1 MSIHFQA
8 ENNHFRCFKT
18 QNSSIQKLI
27 NSTTYSIMKVF
38 KYSIMA
44 IAVAFGLTACTDL
57 DEKVYDR
64 IDASVY
70 YQNEASV
77 KGAVAAIY
85 NQTSSTLAGEN
96 FFHLSEYPAD
106 QLTWRVWNGGL
117 WGWDEAMK
125 TVLSWQNWTS
135 ESTIIRN
142 AWSSAW
148 TAVGLA
154 NLLLNDLEKLNAGS
168 LGMSDQQLKQY
179 IAEVRTIRAWNYYCI
194 FEIWGGALPLNTS
207 ASSEVPGTAD
217 PDWNTSC
224 KKIYHFIATELDESN
239 SALGIDQNNQ
249 LKNRANQAMNR
260 LLKARLLLNAEV
272 FIGENHYD
280 ECEALSKQIING
292 DFGKYALAENYRD
305 IYSINNT
312 SCPEVIFA
320 LAAEDGQGAA
330 NAISNVRTMVGMW
343 YGYADYFGQS
353 YDGIGAW
360 NCVCLVPS
368 FDNSGTVL
376 PTGGTTGANCFLD
389 APYNDKLGAPYE
401 RFDDRDIRKQNYVY
415 DAATMTHGPGM
426 FLKGT
431 VRANFGTGDILKA
444 DADRDGQD
452 LVYVDQLGTFLNQG
466 RQLETVMNPRWGE
479 TNSGVRLV
487 KYPLYPD
494 DGQNGFKSIDD
505 VQFRLVEAYY
515 NVAECEMRKGNGG
528 EAKKYVDAVRQR
540 YFTSANRSAALS
552 EPGPGFSNFDMDW
565 MLSEWGK
572 EYLGEGNRRRTDLR
586 RFNKFTQ
593 GTWWFWGRATEDGVE
608 LPAKRN
614 TKYEWYPLPQSALSV
629 NPGLIQNPSY

>member
-1 MSIHFQA
+1 
-8 ENNHFRCFKT
+8 
-18 QNSSIQKLI
+18 
-27 NSTTYSIMKVF
+27 
-38 KYSIMA
+38 MA

-224 KKIYHFIATELDESN
+224 KKIYNFIATELDESN

-260 LLKARLLLNAEV
+260 LLKARLLLNSEV

-415 DAATMTHGPGM
+415 DTATMTHGPGM

-431 VRANFGTGDILKA
+431 VRANFGTGEILKA

-505 VQFRLVEAYY
+505 VQFRLAEAYY

-540 YFTSANRSAALS
+540 YYTSANRSAALS

>member
-1 MSIHFQA
+1 
-8 ENNHFRCFKT
+8 
-18 QNSSIQKLI
+18 
-27 NSTTYSIMKVF
+27 MKVF

-44 IAVAFGLTACTDL
+44 IALAFGLTACTDL

-96 FFHLSEYPAD
+96 FFHLSESPAD

-168 LGMSDQQLKQY
+168 LGMSDQQLQQY

-224 KKIYHFIATELDESN
+224 KKIYNFIATELDESN

-272 FIGENHYD
+272 FIGENHYE

-415 DAATMTHGPGM
+415 DTATMTHGPGM
-426 FLKGT
+426 FLKGA
-431 VRANFGTGDILKA
+431 VRANFGTGEILKA

-505 VQFRLVEAYY
+505 VQFRLAEAYY

-540 YFTSANRSAALS
+540 YYTSANRSAALS

>member
-1 MSIHFQA
+1 
-8 ENNHFRCFKT
+8 
-18 QNSSIQKLI
+18 
-27 NSTTYSIMKVF
+27 MKAI
-38 KYSIMA
+38 KYSIIAMA
-44 IAVAFGLTACTDL
+44 VGLGMSACTDL

-64 IDASVY
+64 IDAGVY

-96 FFHLSEYPAD
+96 YFHLSEYPSD
-106 QLTWRVWNGGL
+106 QLTWRVWNGGQ

-125 TVLSWQNWTS
+125 TVLSWHNWTS
-135 ESTIIRN
+135 ESTIIEN
-142 AWSSAW
+142 AWSGAW

-154 NLLLNDLEKLNAGS
+154 NLLLSDLEGLNAAN
-168 LGMSDQQLKQY
+168 LGMSEEKLAQY
-179 IAEVRTIRAWNYYCI
+179 VAEVRTIRAWNYYCI
-194 FEIWGGALPLNTS
+194 FELWGGALPLNTS

-217 PDWNTSC
+217 ADWNTSC
-224 KKIYHFIATELDESN
+224 KKIYDFIATELDETVG
-239 SALGIDQNNQ
+239 ALAIDDANHSMV
-249 LKNRANQAMNR
+249 NRANQGMNR

-272 FIGENHYD
+272 FVGEQHYD
-280 ECEALSKQIING
+280 ECETLSKEIIS
-292 DFGKYALAENYRD
+292 GKYGNYALDSNYRNL
-305 IYSINNT
+305 YSIDNVK
-312 SCPEVIFA
+312 SPEVIFA

-376 PTGGTTGANCFLD
+376 PTGGTEGAKCFLD
-389 APYNDKLGAPYE
+389 APYGDKLGAPYE
-401 RFDDRDIRKQNYVY
+401 RFDDRDIRKQNYTY
-415 DAATMTHGPGM
+415 DEATRTHGPGM

-431 VRANFGTGDILKA
+431 MRANFGTGDVLKA

-452 LVYVDQLGTFLNQG
+452 LVYVDQVGTFLNQG
-466 RQLETVMNPRWGE
+466 RNLETVMNPRWGE

-487 KYPLYPD
+487 KYPLYPND
-494 DGQNGFKSIDD
+494 DNGGFKSIDD
-505 VQFRLVEAYY
+505 VQFRLAEAYY
-515 NVAECEMRKGNGG
+515 NVAECEMRKGNSA
-528 EAKKYVDAVRQR
+528 EAKKYVDQVRQR
-540 YFTSANRSAALS
+540 YFKTGDRNNALS
-552 EPGPGFSNFDMDW
+552 VPGPGFTGFDMDW

-586 RFNKFTQ
+586 RFDKFTQ
-593 GTWWFWGRATEDGVE
+593 GQWWFWGRASEDGVN
-608 LPAKRN
+608 LPAKRDR
-614 TKYEWYPLPQSALSV
+614 KYEWYPLPQSALSV
-629 NPGLIQNPSY
+629 NPGLIQNPNY

>member
-1 MSIHFQA
+1 MMTLKHNIIGVV
-8 ENNHFRCFKT
+8 C
-18 QNSSIQKLI
+18 L
-27 NSTTYSIMKVF
+27 
-38 KYSIMA
+38 MA
-44 IAVAFGLTACTDL
+44 GLTACTDL

-85 NQTSSTLAGEN
+85 SQTSSTLAGEN

-106 QLTWRVWNGGL
+106 QITWRVWNGGQ

-125 TVLSWQNWTS
+125 TVLSWHNWTS
-135 ESTIIRN
+135 ESTIINN
-142 AWSSAW
+142 AWKGAW

-154 NLLLNDLEKLNAGS
+154 NLLLNDLEALDAAS
-168 LGMSDQQLKQY
+168 LGISQEKLEQY
-179 IAEVRTIRAWNYYCI
+179 VAEVRTLRAWNYYCI
-194 FEIWGGALPLNTS
+194 FELWGGALPLNTS

-217 PDWNTSC
+217 ADWATSC
-224 KKIYHFIATELDESN
+224 RMIYDFIAKELDETYS
-239 SALGIDQNNQ
+239 SLAKEDGSHSTV
-249 LKNRANQAMNR
+249 NRANQGMNR
-260 LLKARLLLNAEV
+260 MLKARLLLNAEV
-272 FIGENHYD
+272 FIGESRYD
-280 ECEALSKQIING
+280 ECEALSKEIING
-292 DFGKYALAENYRD
+292 VYGSYGLDSNYRNL
-305 IYSINNT
+305 YSIDNVK
-312 SCPEVIFA
+312 SPEVVFA

-368 FDNSGTVL
+368 FDNSGNVL
-376 PTGGTTGANCFLD
+376 PSGGTDHPVCFLD

-401 RFDDRDIRKQNYVY
+401 RFDNRDIRKQNYVY
-415 DAATMTHGPGM
+415 DAATKTHGPGM
-426 FLKGT
+426 FLKGEM
-431 VRANFGTGDILKA
+431 RANFGIGDVLLA
-444 DADRDGQD
+444 DADRDGQA

-466 RQLETVMNPRWGE
+466 RNLETVMNPRWGE

-487 KYPLYPD
+487 KYPLYPND
-494 DGQNGFKSIDD
+494 DQGGFKSIDD
-505 VQFRLVEAYY
+505 VQFRLAEAYY
-515 NVAECEMRKGNGG
+515 NVAECEMRKGNSS
-528 EAKKYVDAVRQR
+528 EAKNYVDQVRQR
-540 YFTSANRSAALS
+540 YFTNSNRAAALS

-586 RFNKFTQ
+586 RFDKFTQ
-593 GTWWFWGRATEDGVE
+593 GTWWFWGRATEDGVS
-608 LPAKRN
+608 LPSTRDR
-614 TKYEWYPLPQSALSV
+614 KYEWYPLPQSALSV
-629 NPGLIQNPSY
+629 NPGLVQNPDYEK

>member
-224 KKIYHFIATELDESN
+224 KKIYNFIATELDESN

-415 DAATMTHGPGM
+415 DTATMTHGPGM

-431 VRANFGTGDILKA
+431 VRANFGTGEILKA

-505 VQFRLVEAYY
+505 VQFRLAEAYY

-540 YFTSANRSAALS
+540 YYTSANRSAALS

>member
-1 MSIHFQA
+1 
-8 ENNHFRCFKT
+8 
-18 QNSSIQKLI
+18 
-27 NSTTYSIMKVF
+27 
-38 KYSIMA
+38 MA

-148 TAVGLA
+148 TAVGLS

-168 LGMSDQQLKQY
+168 LGMSDQQLQQY

-224 KKIYHFIATELDESN
+224 KKIYNFIATELDESN

-305 IYSINNT
+305 IYSISNT

-368 FDNSGTVL
+368 FDNAGTVL

-415 DAATMTHGPGM
+415 DVATNTHGPGM

-505 VQFRLVEAYY
+505 VQFRLAEAYY
-515 NVAECEMRKGNGG
+515 NVAECEMRKGNSG
-528 EAKKYVDAVRQR
+528 EAKKYVDSVRQR
-540 YFTSANRSAALS
+540 YYTSANRSAALS

>member
-1 MSIHFQA
+1 
-8 ENNHFRCFKT
+8 
-18 QNSSIQKLI
+18 
-27 NSTTYSIMKVF
+27 MKVF

-168 LGMSDQQLKQY
+168 LGMSDQQLQQY

-224 KKIYHFIATELDESN
+224 KKIYNFIATELDESN

-260 LLKARLLLNAEV
+260 LLKARLLLNSEV

-368 FDNSGTVL
+368 FDNAGTVL

-415 DAATMTHGPGM
+415 DTATMTHGPGM

-431 VRANFGTGDILKA
+431 VRANFGTGEILKA

-505 VQFRLVEAYY
+505 VQFRLAEAYY

-540 YFTSANRSAALS
+540 YYTSANRSAALS

-608 LPAKRN
+608 LPARRN

>member
-1 MSIHFQA
+1 
-8 ENNHFRCFKT
+8 
-18 QNSSIQKLI
+18 
-27 NSTTYSIMKVF
+27 MKVF

-224 KKIYHFIATELDESN
+224 KKIYNFIATELDESN

-368 FDNSGTVL
+368 FDNAGTVL

-431 VRANFGTGDILKA
+431 VRANFGTGEILKA

-505 VQFRLVEAYY
+505 VQFRLAEAYY

-540 YFTSANRSAALS
+540 YYTSANRSGALS

>member
-1 MSIHFQA
+1 
-8 ENNHFRCFKT
+8 
-18 QNSSIQKLI
+18 
-27 NSTTYSIMKVF
+27 MKVF

-44 IAVAFGLTACTDL
+44 IAVAFGLTSCTDL

-142 AWSSAW
+142 AWSGAW

-168 LGMSDQQLKQY
+168 LGMSDQQLQQY

-224 KKIYHFIATELDESN
+224 KKIYNFIATELDESN

-505 VQFRLVEAYY
+505 VQFRLAEAYY

-540 YFTSANRSAALS
+540 YYTSANRNAALS

>member
-1 MSIHFQA
+1 
-8 ENNHFRCFKT
+8 
-18 QNSSIQKLI
+18 
-27 NSTTYSIMKVF
+27 MKVF

-142 AWSSAW
+142 AWSGAW

-224 KKIYHFIATELDESN
+224 KKIYNFIATELDESN

-431 VRANFGTGDILKA
+431 VRANFGTGEILKA

-505 VQFRLVEAYY
+505 VQFRLAEAYY

-540 YFTSANRSAALS
+540 YYTSANRSAALS

>member
-1 MSIHFQA
+1 MNTLKYAICGA
-8 ENNHFRCFKT
+8 ACLT
-18 QNSSIQKLI
+18 A
-27 NSTTYSIMKVF
+27 VF
-38 KYSIMA
+38 S
-44 IAVAFGLTACTDL
+44 ACTDL
-57 DEKVYDR
+57 DEQVYDR

-106 QLTWRVWNGGL
+106 QITWRVWNAGQ

-125 TVLSWQNWTS
+125 TVLSWHNWTS
-135 ESTIIRN
+135 ESTIINN

-154 NLLLNDLEKLNAGS
+154 NLLLNDLESLDAGS
-168 LGMSDQQLKQY
+168 LGMTSEKLAQY
-179 IAEVRTIRAWNYYCI
+179 VAEVRTIRAWNYYCI
-194 FEIWGGALPLNTS
+194 FELWGGALPLNTS

-224 KKIYHFIATELDESN
+224 KMIYDFIATELDETVG
-239 SALGIDQNNQ
+239 ALAKDDANHSMV
-249 LKNRANQAMNR
+249 NRANQGMNR
-260 LLKARLLLNAEV
+260 LLKARLLLNAQV
-272 FIGENHYD
+272 FINEPHFD
-280 ECEALSKQIING
+280 ECEALSKEIIAGNYG
-292 DFGKYALAENYRD
+292 NYALDENYRNL
-305 IYSINNT
+305 YSMDNVK
-312 SCPEVIFA
+312 SPEVIFA

-368 FDNSGTVL
+368 LDNYGTIL
-376 PTGGTTGANCFLD
+376 PTGGTEGARCFLD
-389 APYNDKLGAPYE
+389 APYGDKLGAPYE

-415 DAATMTHGPGM
+415 NTSSKTHGPGM
-426 FLKGT
+426 FLKGEI
-431 VRANFGTGDILKA
+431 RADFGTGAILKA

-452 LVYVDQLGTFLNQG
+452 LVYVDQLGTFLNLG
-466 RQLETVMNPRWGE
+466 RNLEVVMNPRWGE

-487 KYPLYPD
+487 KYPLYPND
-494 DGQNGFKSIDD
+494 DRGGFKSIDD
-505 VQFRLVEAYY
+505 VQFRLAEAYL
-515 NVAECEMRKGNGG
+515 NVAECEMRKGNSA
-528 EAKKYVDAVRQR
+528 EAKRYIDAIRTR
-540 YFTSANRSAALS
+540 YFMSGDRANALS
-552 EPGPGFSNFDMDW
+552 IPGPGFNEFNLDW
-565 MLSEWGK
+565 VLSEWGK

-586 RFNKFTQ
+586 RFDKFTQ
-593 GTWWFWGRATEDGVE
+593 GQWWFWGRATEDGVN
-608 LPAKRN
+608 LPAQRDR
-614 TKYEWYPLPQSALSV
+614 KYEWYPLPQSALAV
-629 NPGLIQNPSY
+629 NPGLIQNPNY

>member
-1 MSIHFQA
+1 
-8 ENNHFRCFKT
+8 
-18 QNSSIQKLI
+18 
-27 NSTTYSIMKVF
+27 
-38 KYSIMA
+38 MA

-168 LGMSDQQLKQY
+168 LGMSDQQLQQY

-224 KKIYHFIATELDESN
+224 KKIYNFIATELDESN

-415 DAATMTHGPGM
+415 DTATMTHGPGM

-431 VRANFGTGDILKA
+431 VRANFGTGEILKA

-505 VQFRLVEAYY
+505 VQFRLAEAYY

-540 YFTSANRSAALS
+540 YYTSANRSAALS